1 MRTGMLETEGEVPSV
16 ASDGA
21 AMISFDG
28 GDASPADA
36 SDEFGEIVEV
46 MGRVLPGDPG
56 PPA

>member
-1 MRTGMLETEGEVPSV
+1 MLETEGEVPSV